1 MSALTYGG
9 NMTVNNLG
17 TPLTAGD
24 SFPIFPAASYNDS
37 FVTTNLPALGAGLA
51 WNTNS
56 PTDGLLFVVT
66 TEGLLFVLLAQST
79 DGNFTFSGTGAADV
93 TYTLNAA
100 TSIILPVVRISVT
113 NAVADQTCLFQRS
126 DLSATDF
133 PQRFY
138 RISSS
143 Y

>member
-1 MSALTYGG
+1 
-9 NMTVNNLG
+9 
-17 TPLTAGD
+17 
-24 SFPIFPAASYNDS
+24 
-37 FVTTNLPALGAGLA
+37 
-51 WNTNS
+51 
-56 PTDGLLFVVT
+56 
-66 TEGLLFVLLAQST
+66 
-79 DGNFTFSGTGAADV
+79 
-93 TYTLNAA
+93 LNAA